1 MILKFLPESATL
13 HVPILKSIARD
24 LQKTLTFYDLE
35 TTTFLGNPTSG
46 ITEVAAVHIHPDG
59 TVTQQSTLV
68 NPENPISEKAS
79 EVTGITQDM
88 VDSQANW
95 GVEASAYFCHWGQH
109 HIMIGFNNLAFD
121 DKYVIDQNKRYGQ
134 SIDCFK
140 DSRDVRSYWRLM
152 MVTLNGKGKLGE
164 IAQRYGLSAE
174 GAHRAIF
181 DVRMTAR
188 VFENMLM
195 ERGSDFFNHPGG
207 KYPANKKLESIFIK
221 SAITEDNPHGYI
233 NQEERVLQIIENC
246 GYTTRKRLMMMTGM
260 GDFNLSTML
269 GDMVFN
275 DQIDYGLVEDKEAQA
290 WLAARVPIIIEK
302 AWIGEERG
310 KLKVIFDTI
319 ASQMRLGIIPSHNG
333 TNARP
338 PYVDYLQLRVY
349 LKAEGYYAA
358 MDKSPVPLGVV
369 KEKLDAEVAS

>member
-1 MILKFLPESATL
+1 MTPTFLPEATSL
-13 HVPILKSIARD
+13 DVPILKMLARN
-24 LQKTLTFYDLE
+24 LGRPLTFYDLE

-59 TVTQQSTLV
+59 SVTQQSALV

-88 VDSQANW
+88 VDNQPNW
-95 GVEASAYFCHWGQH
+95 GAQARDYFVHWGLH
-109 HIMIGFNNLAFD
+109 HTMLGFNNLAFD
-121 DKYVIDQNKRYGQ
+121 DKYVVDQNLRYGNVATQ
-134 SIDCFK
+134 FK
-140 DSRDVRSYWRLM
+140 DSRDVRSFWRLM
-152 MVTLNGKGKLGE
+152 MLTLNGKGKLGE

-195 ERGSDFFNHPGG
+195 EKGVDFFDHPGG
-207 KYPANKKLESIFIK
+207 KLPANKKLESIFVRG
-221 SAITEDNPHGYI
+221 AITQDNPHGYV

-246 GYTTRKRLMMMTGM
+246 GYTTRQRLMMMTGI
-260 GDFNLSTML
+260 GEFDLSTML

-275 DQIDYGLVEDKEAQA
+275 DQIDYGLVEDANAQA
-290 WLAARVPIIIEK
+290 WLAARVPHIIEK
-302 AWIGEERG
+302 AWVGTDRG

-319 ASQMRLGIIPSHNG
+319 ATHMRFGTIASHNG
-333 TNARP
+333 TTVRP
-338 PYVDYLQLRVY
+338 NNVDYLQLRVY
-349 LKAEGYYAA
+349 LKAQGYYAA
-358 MDKSPVPLGVV
+358 MDKSPVPLEPV
-369 KEKLDAEVAS
+369 KEKLDA